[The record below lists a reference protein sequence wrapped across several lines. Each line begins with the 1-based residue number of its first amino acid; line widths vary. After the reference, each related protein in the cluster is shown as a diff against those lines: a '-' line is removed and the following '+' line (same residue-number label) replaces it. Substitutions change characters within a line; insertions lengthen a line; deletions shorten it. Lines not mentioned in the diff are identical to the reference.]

1 MLRISPFL
9 LCILFS
15 GLAFGQSTTTHQSLY
30 WIRYYNQ
37 TQLNSKYTLHIELDE
52 RRLID
57 PAMQF
62 QFFAHAHLH
71 RRFSKSIDVAAGF
84 TYATT
89 NSSKNPNLAV
99 PELRPFQEINF
110 SHPISKKI
118 QLQFR
123 YRLDERFIHN
133 NNRLE
138 LQDGYNFFFRHR
150 FRIQASITLKKYE
163 SGRSIIAKLSDEIML
178 NQGSGAANSF
188 DQNRIYAGVEFQF
201 NKNWSVELG
210 YLNLY
215 QSASGGDYFARDI
228 IRCTVFHR
236 LFLLTKE

>member
-1 MLRISPFL
+1 LKNTPFL
-9 LCILFS
+9 FFLFFS
-15 GLAFGQSTTTHQSLY
+15 GLAYGQGNTTHQTLY

-57 PAMQF
+57 PAIQF

-71 RRFSKSIDVAAGF
+71 RRFSKLVDVAAGF

-89 NSSKNPNLAV
+89 NSSKNPSLAV

-110 SHPISKKI
+110 SQPISKKI

-123 YRLDERFIHN
+123 YRFEQRFIHN

-150 FRIQASITLKKYE
+150 FRLQASMPIKKFE
-163 SGRSIIAKLSDEIML
+163 NGKSIIAKLSDEIML

-188 DQNRIYAGVEFQF
+188 DQNRIYVGAEFQF
-201 NKNWSVELG
+201 NKKWSIESG

-215 QSASGGDYFARDI
+215 QSASSNDYFARDI
-228 IRCTVFHR
+228 MRWTVYHR
-236 LFLLTKE
+236 LSLLKRE